1 MHLSIRQKKWSKI
14 TTFLFLIAFLSD
26 GSRLHAS
33 TTPPPGKGLTPQES
47 PGQTKDPLIIKPST
61 EPPLDPENSVSLN
74 FRNVDISVLV
84 RFMSNLMNKNI
95 VMDERVKGKISILS
109 PNRISIDRAFQ
120 IFKQSLRMKGFEAVT
135 KKGMI
140 FIVPANQAP
149 QDRELFLFT
158 LENTSA
164 KSIAKTINS
173 ILAKGFQP
181 PPAGSVSSGGLIGMV
196 QIVPDS
202 PSNSLIISAT
212 PHDYHLIKDLLRNLN

>member
-1 MHLSIRQKKWSKI
+1 MRTPHPQTGLSKLGVLL
-14 TTFLFLIAFLSD
+14 TLGVLILN
-26 GSRLHAS
+26 GSPLHAS
-33 TTPPPGKGLTPQES
+33 TNAPSGAAGVNPATPNTPR
-47 PGQTKDPLIIKPST
+47 DPLIIKPS
-61 EPPLDPENSVSLN
+61 ESPPLDMEHSVSLN

-173 ILAKGFQP
+173 ILSKGFQP
-181 PPAGSVSSGGLIGMV
+181 PPVGAVSSGGLLGMV

-202 PSNSLIISAT
+202 PLEQPDHFSHPPRLS
-212 PHDYHLIKDLLRNLN
+212 PDQDPPEKP